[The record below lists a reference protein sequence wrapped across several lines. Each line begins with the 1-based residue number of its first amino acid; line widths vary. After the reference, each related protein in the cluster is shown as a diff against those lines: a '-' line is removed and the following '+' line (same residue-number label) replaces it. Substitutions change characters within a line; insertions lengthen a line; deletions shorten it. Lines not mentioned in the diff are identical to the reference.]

1 MTPVK
6 KVPIHLQSAQNRLLI
21 KNGTVVN
28 DDGQESI
35 DVYIEDSRIK
45 QMGSH
50 LIIPGGTR
58 VIDATGKF
66 ILPGGIDANVHLEAP
81 YLANTENPT
90 RTIDDF
96 YQGTKAAL
104 AGGTT
109 TVIDCVVPTKDE
121 TLLEAYNKWRGWADE
136 KVCCDYALKVTLPS
150 VSEESLNEMRELTGE
165 EFGVNTFCMSMEGEN
180 KLSDE
185 DLMKG
190 LEGIKEIGGL
200 AQVHAESG
208 EIVEKLSQR
217 MLDSG
222 VTGPEGY
229 AMAHSVEAEEEGVMR
244 ASTVANQVNCPLLL
258 DSITSNTS
266 ADVVKMKKDRGNAVF
281 AAVTPASLACD
292 GNAYWRENWN
302 EAASFLTSPPLRK
315 GVSNSLIEATATSTF
330 DLVCS
335 NHRTFSSQQRALGL
349 KDFTK
354 IPVGVN
360 GIGERMMI
368 LWDKLVHSGKGTP
381 QMFVALTSTNAAKL
395 FNMYPEKGR
404 LEVGSQADLVI
415 WDPNGSKTISVGD
428 HHSKADTN
436 VFNGIAVH
444 GIPDSV
450 IISGRIVMDEG
461 QLRVMQGYGKFIALP
476 PYGAHV
482 YEKVRAKEA
491 EMRSATAVIRSS
503 SESLPSNGNSAEA
516 VPPPT
521 PVRSNKAE
529 KAASQQESSF
539 DLKSHPNGN
548 GDHQTPQ
555 TKASVR
561 VRAPPGGRSSG
572 GFW

>member
-1 MTPVK
+1 M
-6 KVPIHLQSAQNRLLI
+6 
-21 KNGTVVN
+21 
-28 DDGQESI
+28 
-35 DVYIEDSRIK
+35 
-45 QMGSH
+45 
-50 LIIPGGTR
+50 
-58 VIDATGKF
+58 
-66 ILPGGIDANVHLEAP
+66 
-81 YLANTENPT
+81 
-90 RTIDDF
+90 
-96 YQGTKAAL
+96 
-104 AGGTT
+104 
-109 TVIDCVVPTKDE
+109 
-121 TLLEAYNKWRGWADE
+121 
-136 KVCCDYALKVTLPS
+136 
-150 VSEESLNEMRELTGE
+150 
-165 EFGVNTFCMSMEGEN
+165 
-180 KLSDE
+180 
-185 DLMKG
+185 
-190 LEGIKEIGGL
+190 
-200 AQVHAESG
+200 
-208 EIVEKLSQR
+208 
-217 MLDSG
+217 
-222 VTGPEGY
+222 
-229 AMAHSVEAEEEGVMR
+229 
-244 ASTVANQVNCPLLL
+244 
-258 DSITSNTS
+258 
-266 ADVVKMKKDRGNAVF
+266 
-281 AAVTPASLACD
+281 
-292 GNAYWRENWN
+292 
-302 EAASFLTSPPLRK
+302 SFLPIS
-315 GVSNSLIEATATSTF
+315 AF

-335 NHRTFSSQQRALGL
+335 NHRTFTSQQRALGL

-436 VFNGIAVH
+436 VFNGTAVH

-503 SESLPSNGNSAEA
+503 SESLPSNGNSVEA

-521 PVRSNKAE
+521 PVKSDKAE

-548 GDHQTPQ
+548 GDHQAPQ
-555 TKASVR
+555 AKASVR